1 MANIIDG
8 KAVSAKVKEEIAK
21 ETAAIKAKYGISIGL
36 AVVIVGDDP
45 ASRIYVNNKKKA
57 CETVGFTSYEYAL
70 SADTTQE
77 ELLQL
82 IDKLNK
88 DDNVNGILVQLP
100 LPKHLDEKAVINSIS
115 PEKDVDAFHPVNV
128 GKIMIGEY
136 SFLPCT
142 PAGIMELI
150 ASTGVDIKGKEC
162 VVVGRSN
169 IVGKPMSMLLLHKSG
184 TVTICHSKT
193 NDLAE
198 HCRKADILVVAVGV
212 PKLVTGDMIKDDA
225 VVIDVGMNRLENGKL
240 CGDVDFD
247 SAKEKASFITPVPGG
262 VGPMTIAML
271 MKNTLTAA
279 KIKQGI
285 E

>member
-8 KAVSAKVKEEIAK
+8 KAVSARVKEEIAK
-21 ETAAIKAKYGISIGL
+21 ETAAVKAKYGINIGL

-70 SADTTQE
+70 SAETTQE

-150 ASTGVDIKGKEC
+150 TSTGVEIKGKEC

-169 IVGKPMSMLLLHKSG
+169 IVGKPMSMLLLHQSG

-193 NDLAE
+193 QDLAQ

-212 PKLVTGDMIKDDA
+212 PKLVSGDMIKEGA

-279 KIKQGI
+279 KIKHGI

>member
-8 KAVSAKVKEEIAK
+8 KAVSARVKEEIAK
-21 ETAAIKAKYGISIGL
+21 ETAALKEKYGINIGL

-57 CETVGFTSYEYAL
+57 CEAVGFESYEYAL

-77 ELLQL
+77 ELLAL
-82 IDKLNK
+82 VDKLNN
-88 DDNVNGILVQLP
+88 DDKVNGILVQLP

-150 ASTGVDIKGKEC
+150 ASTGVEIKGKEC

-169 IVGKPMSMLLLHKSG
+169 IVGKPMSMLLLHVSG

-212 PKLVTGDMIKDDA
+212 PKLVTGDMIKEGA

-279 KIKQGI
+279 KIKHGI